1 MTGAPSRTELTK
13 RAADLVPLLK
23 ENARW
28 VDENRRLPD
37 EVIEAVT
44 AAGIL
49 RMRVPK
55 RYGGYE
61 SDMGTVVEVLAELA
75 RGCGSTSWVST
86 VWALSSWMAAHFPD
100 SAQDEV
106 FTSPDVRIC
115 GALSPTAVATPVDG
129 GLTVNGKWS
138 FNSGARHSTW
148 NSNAAVIAHPDGRF
162 EPVMILVPMADL
174 TVVDDWHTVGLRGS
188 GSITTIAEEVFVPQ
202 DRMLLLEPVLQG
214 NASSTLNADS
224 PVFRAPF
231 MPTACATITGTPL
244 GLAYA
249 AKEAFFERLPGRKI
263 TYTEYTSQQEA
274 PLTHLQVAE
283 ALTKVNEAE
292 FHAGH
297 AAAMIDGSAADEQPW
312 KVEQR
317 ARIRLEMGMTTQR
330 AKEAVDILAVASGG
344 SSVYHDVPIQR
355 IERDI
360 KTIGLH
366 AIMHPD
372 TNAEL
377 YGRVAC
383 GLEPNTQYI

>member
-1 MTGAPSRTELTK
+1 MTGAPSRIELKK

-28 VDENRRLPD
+28 VDDNRMLPD
-37 EVIEAVT
+37 AVLEAVT
-44 AAGIL
+44 AAGIT

-61 SDMGTVVEVLAELA
+61 SDMGTVVDVLAELA

-86 VWALSSWMAAHFPD
+86 VWSLSSWMTAHLPE

-106 FTSPDVRIC
+106 FADPDVRIC

-129 GLTVNGKWS
+129 GVTVSGKWS
-138 FNSGARHSTW
+138 FNSGARHSSW
-148 NSNAAVIAHPDGRF
+148 SANAAVIAHKDGRY
-162 EPVMILVPMADL
+162 EPIIVLIPIGDL
-174 TVVDDWHTVGLRGS
+174 QLVDDWHTAGLRGS
-188 GSITTIAEEVFVPQ
+188 GSITTIAQDVFVPQ
-202 DRMLLLEPVLQG
+202 DRLLFMGPVLQG

-244 GLAYA
+244 GLARA
-249 AKEAFFERLPGRKI
+249 AAEAFFERLPGRKI
-263 TYTEYTSQQEA
+263 TYTDYENQNEA
-274 PLTHLQVAE
+274 PLTHIQVAE
-283 ALTKVNEAE
+283 AVTKVNEAE
-292 FHAGH
+292 FHAYH
-297 AAAMIDGSAADEQPW
+297 AAGMIDGSAASEEPW
-312 KVEQR
+312 KVEER
-317 ARIRLEMGMTTQR
+317 VRVRLEMGMTTNR
-330 AKEAVDILAVASGG
+330 AKEAIDILAVASGG
-344 SSVYHDVPIQR
+344 SSTYLDVPIQR

-366 AIMHPD
+366 AIMHPN
-372 TNAEL
+372 TNIEL